1 MNSSTKI
8 IGLPPMSNLILKHE
22 YLRKNKSE

>member
-8 IGLPPMSNLILKHE
+8 IGLPPMSNSILKHE
-22 YLRKNKSE
+22 NFRKNKSE